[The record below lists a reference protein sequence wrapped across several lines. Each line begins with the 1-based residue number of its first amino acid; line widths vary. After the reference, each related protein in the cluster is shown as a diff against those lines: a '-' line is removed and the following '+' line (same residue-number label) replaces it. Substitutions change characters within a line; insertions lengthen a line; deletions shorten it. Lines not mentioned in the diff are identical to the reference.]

1 MPTTT
6 KTFSNPKS
14 DGLSNFLGPI
24 TALFNAVSSLLSFSL
39 ADDRVYPSSNLA
51 VSIQKGGLSIAYAKR
66 FLGKV
71 KVSKLRHIA
80 LKGEEYPKP
89 SEVVSTIQSTLSE
102 FGIKPQNLTLSVPS
116 DWVVFR
122 KATFPVA
129 VKENLSTVVGYEL
142 DRLTPFGSDEA
153 YYDYVVLSEDRDHI
167 HIALIASKA
176 SVIKPY
182 IDELK
187 TSDISVTS
195 ITSNLITAQNILRD
209 NGSEDGFLFVELKPS
224 VVQVVHVVKGT
235 IRAVLKSP
243 IDYSNTQSAVD
254 ALIGMMGQCSNG
266 KRPLAIIHSQ
276 GNPKDALIESLKAKS
291 PYVLKTSE
299 QYLNQMGVKEP
310 LALHAVGAAFE
321 TLKPDRTKS
330 FDLLSKGKKT
340 TKKRPYVLTG
350 LLIVLLLIQI
360 VLYLLSPIYIEQKRI
375 ESLTG
380 LLETKKEDLKKSEE
394 LKRSIESV
402 KEEIARIEGFTR
414 ETSDTLN
421 IMRELTNLL
430 PKTAWLTRVRI
441 APKVVEIEGYAEN
454 TSGLLT
460 KLEES
465 KYFMSVEFSS
475 PSYRDMHFKA
485 ERFSIKMQREDRQD
499 EKK

>member
-6 KTFSNPKS
+6 KTVSSPNSNS
-14 DGLSNFLGPI
+14 LSRVVGPI
-24 TALFNAVSSLLSFSL
+24 KFFLNALTGLLTFSL
-39 ADDRVYPSSNLA
+39 ADDRVYPSINLA

-71 KVSKLRHIA
+71 KVGKLRHIA
-80 LKGEEYPKP
+80 FKNEEYPKP
-89 SEVVSTIQSTLSE
+89 SEVVLTIRSTLSE
-102 FGIKPQNLTLSVPS
+102 FGIKPQDLTLSVPS

-122 KATFPVA
+122 KVTFPVA
-129 VKENLSTVVGYEL
+129 VRENLPTVVGYEL

-153 YYDYVVLSEDRDHI
+153 YYDYVVLSEDRENI
-167 HIALIASKA
+167 HIALIASRA
-176 SVIKPY
+176 SVIRPY

-187 TSDISVTS
+187 ASEISVTS
-195 ITSNLITAQNILRD
+195 ITSDLITAQNVLRG
-209 NGSEDGFLFVELKPS
+209 NGSEDGLLFVELKPS
-224 VVQVVHVVKGT
+224 VIQVVYVFKGI
-235 IRAVLKSP
+235 IRAVQKSP
-243 IDYSNTQSAVD
+243 LDYSNSQSAVD
-254 ALIGMMGQCSNG
+254 DIMSMMKQCSNG
-266 KRPLAIIHSQ
+266 KRPLAIVHIQ
-276 GNPKDALIESLKAKS
+276 GDPKDALIESLKAKS
-291 PYVLKTSE
+291 PYVIKTSE
-299 QYLNQMGVKEP
+299 QYLNQMGLKEP
-310 LALHAVGAAFE
+310 LALHAVGAALE
-321 TLKPDRTKS
+321 TLKPDKTKS
-330 FDLLSKGKKT
+330 FDLLCKGNRS

-350 LLIVLLLIQI
+350 LLIVLLIILV

-375 ESLTG
+375 DSLTG
-380 LLETKKEDLKKSEE
+380 LLETKKEDLKRSEE

-402 KEEIARIEGFTR
+402 KEEIAKIEGFTR

-421 IMRELTNLL
+421 ILRELTSLL

-441 APKVVEIEGYAEN
+441 TPKVVEIEGYAEN